1 MDKMTPE
8 QSRAFKNSPI
18 ENVIAETKITCIDKD
33 GTRKEVHIQIGRPYT
48 EEDQVAG
55 CPVALYG
62 LGGRMRDMHASDTLS
77 ALCYAIRMAK
87 FTFDEYVKY
96 GGKIYYTADDDDE
109 EIDSG
114 EISVELLFPIFQPDA
129 PRGYQGRPP
138 YVFFGE

>member
-1 MDKMTPE
+1 MAKMTTE
-8 QSRAFKNSPI
+8 QALAFRNSPI
-18 ENVIAETKITCIDKD
+18 EDVIAETKIICIDRD

-87 FTFDEYVKY
+87 FTLDEYVKY
-96 GGKIYYTADDDDE
+96 GGKIYIGGNDLE
-109 EIDSG
+109 EELEDR
-114 EISVELLFPIFQPDA
+114 EMSVELLFPIFQPDV
-129 PRGYQGRPP
+129 PIGYRG
-138 YVFFGE
+138 